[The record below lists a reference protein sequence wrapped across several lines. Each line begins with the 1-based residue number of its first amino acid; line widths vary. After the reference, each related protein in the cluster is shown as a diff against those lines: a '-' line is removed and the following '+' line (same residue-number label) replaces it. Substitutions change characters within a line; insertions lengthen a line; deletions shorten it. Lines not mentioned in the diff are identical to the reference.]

1 MIIVHSLL
9 QPPTV
14 SEVFDSLSQNQIL
27 WMVNMVRSLY
37 FTFHCNHQWFQCSI
51 TTLSVLKIVIT
62 ILQAHQELSRSY
74 KEICA
79 PVIERCHFLFH
90 ELRPACGDEVHSLT
104 RSRLLQSNTRWNCVV
119 SSLIE
124 QIKRSKKGTSHIY
137 WLSYYYVG
145 MLYWPYS
152 ILHQRINIK
161 LINFS
166 M

>member
-1 MIIVHSLL
+1 MI
-9 QPPTV
+9 TV
-14 SEVFDSLSQNQIL
+14 
-27 WMVNMVRSLY
+27 
-37 FTFHCNHQWFQCSI
+37 
-51 TTLSVLKIVIT
+51 
-62 ILQAHQELSRSY
+62 LQAHQELSRSY

-124 QIKRSKKGTSHIY
+124 QIKRSKKGTRHKHIVLNINY

-145 MLYWPYS
+145 MVYWSYS
-152 ILHQRINIK
+152 ILHRRTNRK

-166 M
+166 MYIQRASALTVCIESECVI